1 MNINYIN
8 ESIISVAVMR
18 RIHTRTH
25 LCTHTRTHKH
35 MHMPSQR
42 GEDTEEEDV
51 CYVSTNLSLAKSI
64 TVKLANDL

>member
-25 LCTHTRTHKH
+25 LCTHKH
-35 MHMPSQR
+35 MHMLSQR

-51 CYVSTNLSLAKSI
+51 CYVSTKLSFAKSI

>member
-18 RIHTRTH
+18 RI
-25 LCTHTRTHKH
+25 HTRTHKH

>member
-25 LCTHTRTHKH
+25 KY

>member
-25 LCTHTRTHKH
+25 LCTHTHTQTHAYA
-35 MHMPSQR
+35 SQR